1 MKLVINKGVRDTMQE
16 LERLHDQLDAI
27 TSSLSKPDAS
37 FSNAMNDG
45 LEKQSIER
53 TILGACARM
62 LSHATKG
69 KRYPLMTERFY
80 GDS

>member
-37 FSNAMNDG
+37 FSNSMNDG
-45 LEKQSIER
+45 LEKQSIEPR
-53 TILGACARM
+53 ALRSVRPGSGIR
-62 LSHATKG
+62 
-69 KRYPLMTERFY
+69 R
-80 GDS
+80 